1 MNEEVASREETHVVQ
16 TWLTELGIT
25 ILQNLNEGVI
35 VEDGEGRLVFVNH
48 TFARMLGYTSEE
60 LVGQHWTLI
69 VPADQQPL
77 FYAAIERCR
86 RGEADRYELAL
97 LRRDGTRVPVL
108 VAANPWYE
116 QGRWAGSYA
125 VFTDMTER
133 QRAEQALRESEERY
147 RYATQATGQ
156 LIYDY
161 DLATGHIN
169 WAGAIQE
176 VTGFTPEEF
185 ARVDIHVWEEMI
197 HPDDRP
203 HAVGELERTQQEQR
217 AYHVEYRFRHQSGT
231 YIWVEDCGTFL
242 YDAHGQAY
250 RMIGAMRDITERK
263 RAERVLRQ
271 REAILSAVAFATE
284 TLFRSS
290 DWTENIQ
297 TILARLGQATD
308 ASRVYIFENY
318 TNATGTLFTTQR
330 YEWVAPG
337 ITPQI
342 DNPLLQAVDYHAA
355 GFSRWVEAMR
365 QRQPIYG
372 VVCDFPENEREF
384 LAAQDILSIIV
395 VPIYTGTHWWGFIG
409 FDECRHVRE
418 WSAIEIDA
426 LRIAADNLG
435 SAMARLQTE
444 QALRLSEDR
453 YRDLFEHSPAI
464 IVLHDLQG
472 QVIAVNRAAGE
483 TLGYSV
489 EELVQT
495 RIQDHLVPSFR
506 EDFPEY
512 CNRVQQHGYAHG
524 LMSVQTRRGETR
536 ILEYTSSLR
545 TEGIPTPIVRAM
557 ARDVTELHRAQRRL
571 RQRADEF
578 AALYQVAQEL
588 ATLTDPQALLQ
599 TIVMSA
605 TNLLHVPGGAIFL
618 YDPTRCELEL
628 AVTHNFPF
636 ESPLHLKLGEGGAGY
651 TAQIRQPVIV
661 DDYSLWEHR
670 SAQAAHISI
679 RAALYVPLIFQGE
692 LLGVLNLLVVND
704 STRKFTEEDARLLS
718 LFAAQAAAAV
728 HNARLL
734 QQTQQRAEQ
743 LALLYDAALTLNR
756 TLDAS
761 TIIQHLL
768 SIVIRTMHA
777 DHADFFRYDAATRT
791 LRLENA
797 SGYSDEFLATLRE
810 YVFVEGDA
818 RGLVG
823 LVAAERAPLYLPNVL
838 QDARYIPI
846 DPSIRS
852 ALWVP
857 VEHAEQ
863 LYGVL
868 VVVSQRED
876 AFSEADQ
883 RLAVLFA
890 NQVAVALERAL
901 LFQAEQNRR
910 LQIGALYNLARQLAD
925 AGALSR
931 VCTLVVQHAITTLPL
946 AFARLALIE
955 DHALVMY
962 AQDSPSGLTVPALHR
977 ARVPL
982 AHLPYCLTLLEQS
995 QPHLLRADDSR
1006 PTPTERTWLGL
1017 DVVPA
1022 LYSVPLHA
1030 EGQPIGLLLLGI
1042 LHSEPP
1048 AFTPEH
1054 LEYAYSLG
1062 DQAAS
1067 AIRRARWREQTE
1079 QRLRQVQALHTID
1092 TTISASMDI
1101 NTTLQ
1106 ILLPTLMTQLQADA
1120 VALLL
1125 FNPTTYTLTHLA
1137 DRGFRSRA
1145 IEQTTLG
1152 IGKEYAGRA
1161 MLERQTISEP
1171 DLPAQLANL
1180 QRRFLVTEEKFVS
1193 YVCTPLI
1200 VKGQIK
1206 GVLEFFFRAPFTPTP
1221 EWHQIL
1227 EAFSAQ
1233 TALALDNAELF
1244 RNLQR
1249 ANTELSLSYEALI
1262 ESWAQTIEAREPV
1275 APGHNRRV
1283 ADWAFRVARAVGV
1296 PSPQLQQIRYGA
1308 LLHNLE
1314 CAFPPDMPSQPCAE
1328 HVTESPLILQR
1339 LQKVYELLSS
1349 RPMLRA
1355 WLDIPYSYHENWD
1368 GRGYPRGLRG
1378 EQIPIGARIVAV
1390 VDAWEHC
1397 TSQSTTSTQVARDYL
1412 LEQSGIRFDPHIVRV
1427 FLELIET
1434 SEANT
1439 PLS

>member
-1 MNEEVASREETHVVQ
+1 MVQ
-16 TWLTELGIT
+16 KWLTELGIS
-25 ILQNLNEGVI
+25 ILQNLNEGVVI
-35 VEDGEGRLVFVNH
+35 EDAEGYLIFVND
-48 TFARMLGYTSEE
+48 TFARLLGYTPEE
-60 LVGQHWTLI
+60 LLGQHWTLT
-69 VPADQQPL
+69 VPPDQQSL
-77 FYAAIERCR
+77 VYTAIERRR
-86 RGEADRYELAL
+86 RGEAERYELEL

-108 VAANPWYE
+108 VAANPRYE
-116 QGRWAGSYA
+116 QGRWAGAYA
-125 VFTDMTER
+125 VFTDLSER

-147 RYATQATGQ
+147 RYTTQATGQ

-161 DLATGHIN
+161 DVTTGQIH
-169 WAGAIQE
+169 WAGAIHK

-185 ARVDIHVWEEMI
+185 ARTDIHAWEEMI
-197 HPDDRP
+197 HPDDRAQ
-203 HAVGELERTQQEQR
+203 AVGELERAQR
-217 AYHVEYRFRHQSGT
+217 AQRTYHVEYRFRHQSGT
-231 YIWVEDCGTFL
+231 YIWVEDYGTFF

-263 RAERVLRQ
+263 RADIALRQ

-318 TNATGTLFTTQR
+318 TDATGTLFTTQR

-342 DNPLLQAVDYHAA
+342 DNPDLQAVPYHAA
-355 GFSRWVEAMR
+355 GFGRWVEVMS
-365 QRQPIYG
+365 QRHPIYG
-372 VVCDFPENEREF
+372 VVRDFPAGEREF

-395 VPIYTGTHWWGFIG
+395 MPIYTGTHWWGFIG
-409 FDECRHVRE
+409 FDECRYERK

-435 SAMARLQTE
+435 SAIARLQTE

-472 QVIAVNRAAGE
+472 RVLAVNRAASE

-489 EELVQT
+489 EELAKT
-495 RIQDHLVPSFR
+495 SIPDHLVPSVRHLFV
-506 EDFPEY
+506 EY
-512 CNRVQQHGYAHG
+512 CERVRQQGQAHG
-524 LMSVQTRRGETR
+524 LMHVQTRRGETR
-536 ILEYTSSLR
+536 ILEYTSTLR
-545 TEGIPTPIVRAM
+545 TEGVPTPIVRAM
-557 ARDVTELHRAQRRL
+557 ARDVTELRRTQQKL
-571 RQRADEF
+571 RQRANEF

-599 TIVMSA
+599 TIVTYA
-605 TNLLHVPGGAIFL
+605 TNLLRAPSGAIFL
-618 YDPTRCELEL
+618 YNATHRELEL
-628 AVTHNFPF
+628 AVTQNFPF
-636 ESPLHLKLGEGGAGY
+636 SPPIRLQLGEGGSGRV
-651 TAQIRQPVIV
+651 AQTRQPLIV
-661 DDYSLWEHR
+661 DDYSTWEHR
-670 SAQAAHISI
+670 SPQAAHVPI

-692 LLGVLNLLVVND
+692 LLGVLNVLELDD
-704 STRKFTEEDARLLS
+704 STRKFTEDDARLLS
-718 LFAAQAAAAV
+718 LFATQAAAAV

-756 TLDAS
+756 TLGAPA
-761 TIIQHLL
+761 IIQHLL
-768 SIVIRTMHA
+768 NIVIRTIHA
-777 DHADFFRYDAATRT
+777 DHADFFGYDATTRT

-797 SGYSDEFLATLRE
+797 SGYPDEFLATLRE
-810 YVFVEGDA
+810 YVFVEGEA

-838 QDARYIPI
+838 EDARYLVI

-876 AFSEADQ
+876 AFTEADQ

-890 NQVAVALERAL
+890 NQVAVALERAF

-910 LQIGALYNLARQLAD
+910 VQISALYNLARQLAD
-925 AGALSR
+925 ADNLTR
-931 VCTLVVQHAITTLPL
+931 VGDLVVQHAVATLPV
-946 AFARLALIE
+946 AFARLALVD

-962 AQDSPSGLTVPALHR
+962 AQNSTDAVSLLTLQR

-982 AHLPYCLTLLEQS
+982 AHLPYCQTILEQS
-995 QPHLLRADDSR
+995 QPHLVRADDSR
-1006 PTPTERTWLGL
+1006 PSTAERTWLGL

-1022 LYSVPLHA
+1022 LYSVPLYA

-1042 LHSEPP
+1042 PHAEP

-1054 LEYAYSLG
+1054 LQHARSLG

-1067 AIRRARWREQTE
+1067 AIRRAKLREQIE

-1120 VALLL
+1120 IALLL
-1125 FNPTTYTLTHLA
+1125 FNPTTHTLTYLA
-1137 DRGFRSRA
+1137 GRGFRSRA

-1152 IGKEYAGRA
+1152 VGKEYAGRA
-1161 MLERQTISEP
+1161 VLERQTMSEP
-1171 DLPAQLANL
+1171 DLPAHLANL
-1180 QRRFLVTEEKFVS
+1180 QRRFLVTDEKFTS
-1193 YVCTPLI
+1193 YICTPLI
-1200 VKGQIK
+1200 AKGQIK

-1221 EWHQIL
+1221 EWYQIL
-1227 EAFSAQ
+1227 DAFSIQA
-1233 TALALDNAELF
+1233 ALALDNAELF

-1262 ESWAQTIEAREPV
+1262 ESWAQTIEAREQV

-1283 ADWAFRVARAVGV
+1283 ADWAFRVARALGI
-1296 PSPQLQQIRYGA
+1296 PAPQLQQIRYGA
-1308 LLHNLE
+1308 LLHSLE
-1314 CAFPPDMPSQPCAE
+1314 YVFPPDTPSQPCAE
-1328 HVTESPLILQR
+1328 HTTESPLILQR
-1339 LQKVYELLSS
+1339 LQKVYELLSP
-1349 RPMLRA
+1349 RPMLRHL
-1355 WLDIPYSYHENWD
+1355 LDIPYSYHENWD
-1368 GRGYPRGLRG
+1368 GSGYPRGLRG
-1378 EQIPIGARIVAV
+1378 EQIPIGARIVAIV
-1390 VDAWEHC
+1390 EAWERC
-1397 TSQSTTSTQVARDYL
+1397 VSQSNMSTQVARDYL
-1412 LEQSGIRFDPHIVRV
+1412 LTQSGIRFDPNIVRV